1 MALLAGLIGLG
12 FGALNAADVYW
23 LPAISPLLSSLA
35 VLIGLGLLWLQA
47 GAAIG
52 TAAWAWAGAAV
63 LAISTLAGALLQW
76 LVQLPA
82 LAKQGL
88 GQLRLNFHW
97 RQAGVREVLQVMWPA
112 TLSSGMLQI
121 NVYTDLF
128 FASGIAGAAA
138 GLGYAGLL
146 VQTPL
151 GILSNML
158 LVPLLPVF
166 ARLSAPEQRNELIA
180 RIRQGVML
188 SNASMLPLG
197 ALMVAL
203 AAPIVA
209 LIYERGS
216 FDAAAAQ
223 LVVGILMAY
232 GLGMPAYLARDV
244 LVRVFYALGDGQT
257 PFRISVA
264 GIGLNVGFDWLLV
277 GGPSPSGLMVPSLNA
292 GAPGLV
298 LATVAVNV
306 ITCLV
311 LLLALQRKLG
321 RLPLQIWGRDSLLLS
336 LAALAAGVIAW
347 AMAQWIQWPS
357 DLLGLALQVAI
368 CGGVGAG
375 LYGLLASSFGVP
387 EARQL
392 SRQLLAKLPGVS

>member
-1 MALLAGLIGLG
+1 
-12 FGALNAADVYW
+12 
-23 LPAISPLLSSLA
+23 
-35 VLIGLGLLWLQA
+35 
-47 GAAIG
+47 
-52 TAAWAWAGAAV
+52 
-63 LAISTLAGALLQW
+63 
-76 LVQLPA
+76 
-82 LAKQGL
+82 
-88 GQLRLNFHW
+88 
-97 RQAGVREVLQVMWPA
+97 
-112 TLSSGMLQI
+112 
-121 NVYTDLF
+121 
-128 FASGIAGAAA
+128 
-138 GLGYAGLL
+138 
-146 VQTPL
+146 
-151 GILSNML
+151 
-158 LVPLLPVF
+158 
-166 ARLSAPEQRNELIA
+166 
-180 RIRQGVML
+180 ML

-209 LIYERGS
+209 LVYERGS

-257 PFRISVA
+257 PFRISIA

-277 GGPSPSGLMVPSLNA
+277 GGPSPSGLMVPALNA

-311 LLLALQRKLG
+311 LLLALQHKLG
-321 RLPLQIWGRDSLLLS
+321 RLPLQIWGRDSLLLT
-336 LAALAAGVIAW
+336 LAAVVAGVIAW

-357 DLLGLALQVAI
+357 DLLGLALQVAL

>member
-1 MALLAGLIGLG
+1 M
-12 FGALNAADVYW
+12 
-23 LPAISPLLSSLA
+23 
-35 VLIGLGLLWLQA
+35 
-47 GAAIG
+47 
-52 TAAWAWAGAAV
+52 
-63 LAISTLAGALLQW
+63 
-76 LVQLPA
+76 QLPA

-197 ALMVAL
+197 ALMIAL

-277 GGPSPSGLMVPSLNA
+277 GGPSPSGLMVPALNA

-311 LLLALQRKLG
+311 LLLALQ
-321 RLPLQIWGRDSLLLS
+321 PSWGGYPCRSGAATAAADLS
-336 LAALAAGVIAW
+336 AVVAGIIAW
-347 AMAQWIQWPS
+347 AMAQWIQWP
-357 DLLGLALQVAI
+357 DHLFGLALQVAL

-392 SRQLLAKLPGVS
+392 SRQLLAKLPGLS